1 MTRTSREVIQVFFVK
16 LIWLRACLLTVSV
29 VVCPM
34 LEAWAMCYFINN
46 LLTSSAHAATLHYKF
61 PACARR
67 SRKQCFL
74 CRRRVWWGGRA
85 GTGGGRKTTPACCFR
100 CFARFWYD
108 QQEAEH
114 SCYLSAGAGMLCRCF
129 VLNSTFCTSHY
140 HGFLSGIIRQ
150 NWNDTEKISMAPA
163 QG

>member
-46 LLTSSAHAATLHYKF
+46 LLTSSAHAATLHYTF
-61 PACARR
+61 PVCTRT
-67 SRKQCFL
+67 SRNSAFCVAAGF
-74 CRRRVWWGGRA
+74 GGVGVPA
-85 GTGGGRKTTPACCFR
+85 PGGRKTTPACCFR

-114 SCYLSAGAGMLCRCF
+114 SCYLSVGAGMLCRCS
-129 VLNSTFCTSHY
+129 VLKSTLCTSHNP
-140 HGFLSGIIRQ
+140 GFLSGIIRQ